1 MLKCATYIH
10 GLSRLPPQVKTRLVH
25 DTIETAISK
34 SDYYGP
40 DKEALDNVT
49 PDSSSANARASITYA
64 TLCINTCRK
73 TGCEKLVAQ
82 VTKKLTD
89 MSGIPPAI
97 ARQRAKDVLLP
108 LISLLADEVYGRPMV
123 QGIQKL
129 CNVGCALYL
138 DWIAASPAILEQ
150 EHVSALF
157 QAAITGR
164 VPKLVLDV

>member
-64 TLCINTCRK
+64 TLCITTCRK